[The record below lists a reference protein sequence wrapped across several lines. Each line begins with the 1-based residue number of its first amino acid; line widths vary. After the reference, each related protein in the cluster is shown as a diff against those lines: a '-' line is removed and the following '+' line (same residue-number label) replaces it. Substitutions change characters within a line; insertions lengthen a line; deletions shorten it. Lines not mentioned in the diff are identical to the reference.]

1 MGAFPQT
8 TYTETIVCS
17 DIIVLESTFD
27 SLLER
32 RHEFICDD
40 VLDSASFGFKVPFAA
55 KYDPEKAS
63 KLFVEVAC
71 ANHGSC
77 YL

>member
-8 TYTETIVCS
+8 TYMETIACS
-17 DIIVLESTFD
+17 EIIVLESSFN

-32 RHEFICDD
+32 RHELIRDD
-40 VLDSASFGFKVPFAA
+40 VLDSASFGFEVPFAA